1 MVTAGLL
8 VLLAFALSVA
18 AIGAVGGSISTEAI
32 NRQNASLRIAAMEL
46 SARYPEVQVTFDQA
60 GVVQKITIPALPDF
74 ESHDLIDR
82 IGRMTGET
90 ATVFAWDAE
99 TKDFWR
105 KTTNIIKPD
114 GNRAVGTPL
123 GQTGAVYPVV
133 TGGKTFL
140 GQAVILGIPYYTV
153 YQPILSTGGDIIGI
167 LYAGVQKE
175 RIEAVMYDITWSLVI
190 TTAVATVIGIILA
203 LIVFRTMLRPIPA
216 LSAVMRRL
224 ATNEVELEVPYRA
237 RGDEIGEMAAAVE
250 VFRVNAKQKL
260 ELEAREEENERRAE
274 EEKRRAMGRIVDDF
288 EAGVGALVQ
297 AVSAKVVA
305 MRGTV
310 ESMSTS
316 SQQAISEAAMV
327 VNTAEQA
334 SSDVQTVAA
343 AAEELRSSITEISQ
357 QMSHQTEAAEL
368 AVGAAE
374 VSDREIKGLASKVD
388 AIGEVVNLITS
399 IAEQTNLLALN
410 ATIEAA
416 RAGDAGKGFA
426 VVASEVKSLAT
437 QTAKATEEI
446 AAQIRDVQEQTGS
459 AVSAINDINTRI
471 EKIREISASVASAI
485 EEQNAAASEIG
496 RSTQEAAQGTQTVSR
511 SINNVTEASGLVGAS
526 AGEVLEA
533 AGELSSQADQLT
545 VQVAEFVN
553 RVRVARPRNQPTAR
567 VFRAV
572 GATPVTVV
580 PVR

>member
-1 MVTAGLL
+1 MSFNLIGGMRLTTKACLVTAGLL
-8 VLLAFALSVA
+8 VLLALALSFA
-18 AIGAVGGSISTEAI
+18 AISAVDGSISKEAI

-46 SARYPEVQVTFDQA
+46 AARYPEVQVTIDPS
-60 GVVQKITIPALPDF
+60 GTVKKIVIPALPQFD
-74 ESHDLIDR
+74 SHDLIDR
-82 IGRMTGET
+82 IGQMTGET
-90 ATVFAWDAE
+90 ATVFAWDPE

-123 GQTGAVYPVV
+123 GQNGAVYPVV

-140 GQAVILGIPYYTV
+140 GQAVILGVPYYTV
-153 YQPILSTGGDIIGI
+153 YQPILSSGGDIIGI

-175 RIEAVMYDITWSLVI
+175 RIEAVLYSITWSLGI
-190 TTAVATVIGIILA
+190 AMAVATVIGVILA
-203 LIVFRTMLRPIPA
+203 LVVFRMMLRPIPA

-224 ATNEVELEVPYRA
+224 ASNEVDFEVPYRA

-250 VFRVNAKQKL
+250 VFRVNAKQKI
-260 ELEAREEENERRAE
+260 ELEAREAENEQGAE
-274 EEKRRAMGRIVDDF
+274 EEKRQTMRRVVDDF
-288 EAGVGALVQ
+288 EAGVGELVR
-297 AVSAKVVA
+297 AVNAKAVA
-305 MRGTV
+305 MRGTA
-310 ESMSTS
+310 ESMTAS

-334 SSDVQTVAA
+334 SSNVQTVAA

-357 QMSHQTEAAEL
+357 QMSYQTEAAEQ

-374 VSDREIKGLASKVD
+374 VSDREIKGLASKVE

-437 QTAKATEEI
+437 QTAKATDEI
-446 AAQIRDVQEQTGS
+446 AAQIRDVQDQTGS
-459 AVSAINDINTRI
+459 AVSAINDINIRI
-471 EKIREISASVASAI
+471 EKIREISSSVASAI

-496 RSTQEAAQGTQTVSR
+496 RSTQEAADGTQAVSR
-511 SINNVTEASGLVGAS
+511 SINNVTEASGLVGSS

-545 VQVAEFVN
+545 TQVVEFVN
-553 RVRVARPRNQPTAR
+553 RVRAA
-567 VFRAV
+567 
-572 GATPVTVV
+572 
-580 PVR
+580 

>member
-1 MVTAGLL
+1 MARGVIARMRLTTKACLVTAGLL
-8 VLLAFALSVA
+8 VLLAVALSYA
-18 AIGAVGGSISTEAI
+18 AISAVDGSISQQAI
-32 NRQNASLRIAAMEL
+32 SRQNASLRIAAMEL
-46 SARYPEVQVTFDQA
+46 SARHPEVQVTFDQTGA
-60 GVVQKITIPALPDF
+60 VQKITVPALPAF

-82 IGRMTGET
+82 IGDMTGET
-90 ATVFAWDAE
+90 ATVFAWEAE
-99 TKDFWR
+99 SKDFWR

-123 GQTGAVYPVV
+123 GQNGAVYPVV
-133 TGGKTFL
+133 TTGKTFL

-153 YQPILSTGGDIIGI
+153 YQPIVSPSGEILGI

-175 RIEAVMYDITWSLVI
+175 RIEAVLYDISWSLVI
-190 TTAVATVIGIILA
+190 ATVVATAIGILLA
-203 LIVFRTMLRPIPA
+203 LLVYRTMLRPIPA
-216 LSAVMRRL
+216 LSAVMHRL
-224 ATNEVELEVPYRA
+224 ANNEADLEVPYRE

-250 VFRVNAKQKL
+250 VFRVNAKQKID
-260 ELEAREEENERRAE
+260 LEAREAESERRSE
-274 EEKRRAMGRIVDDF
+274 TEKRQAMGRIVDDF
-288 EAGVGALVQ
+288 ETGVGELVR
-297 AVSAKVVA
+297 AVSAKAVA
-305 MRGTV
+305 MRGTA
-310 ESMSTS
+310 ESMTTS

-357 QMSHQTEAAEL
+357 QMSYQTEAAEQ

-374 VSDREIKGLASKVD
+374 ISDREIKGLAAKVD

-446 AAQIRDVQEQTGS
+446 AGQIRGVQEQTGS
-459 AVSAINDINTRI
+459 AVSAISDINTRI

-485 EEQNAAASEIG
+485 EEQNAAATEIG

-511 SINNVTEASGLVGAS
+511 SINNVTEASGLVGSS

-545 VQVAEFVN
+545 IQVAEFVN
-553 RVRVARPRNQPTAR
+553 RVRVA
-567 VFRAV
+567 
-572 GATPVTVV
+572 
-580 PVR
+580 

>member
-1 MVTAGLL
+1 MTLGVISRMSLTTKACLVTVGLL
-8 VLLAFALSVA
+8 VLLALVLSYA
-18 AIGAVGGSISTEAI
+18 AISAVDGSISKEAI

-46 SARYPEVQVTFDQA
+46 AARYPDVQVTIDTT
-60 GVVQKITIPALPDF
+60 GTVRKIVVPALPTFD
-74 ESHDLIDR
+74 SHELIDR
-82 IGRMTGET
+82 IGQMTGET

-123 GQTGAVYPVV
+123 GQTGSVYPVV
-133 TGGKTFL
+133 TGGETYL
-140 GQAVILGIPYYTV
+140 GQAVILGVPYYTV

-175 RIEAVMYDITWSLVI
+175 RIESVLYSITWSLGV
-190 TTAVATVIGIILA
+190 AMVVATVIGVILA
-203 LIVFRTMLRPIPA
+203 LVVFRMMLRPIPA

-224 ATNEVELEVPYRA
+224 AKNEVDLDVPYRE

-250 VFRVNAKQKL
+250 VFRVNAKAKIDL
-260 ELEAREEENERRAE
+260 ESRETENERRAE
-274 EEKRRAMGRIVDDF
+274 EEKRHAMRRVVDDF
-288 EAGVGALVQ
+288 EAGVGELVR
-297 AVSAKVVA
+297 AVNAKAVA
-305 MRGTV
+305 MRGTA
-310 ESMSTS
+310 ESMTVS

-343 AAEELRSSITEISQ
+343 AAEELRSSITEISE
-357 QMSHQTEAAEL
+357 QMSYQTEAAEQ
-368 AVGAAE
+368 AVGAAA
-374 VSDREIKGLASKVD
+374 VSDREIKGLASKVE

-426 VVASEVKSLAT
+426 VVASEVKNLAT

-446 AAQIRDVQEQTGS
+446 AAQIQGVQQQTGS

-511 SINNVTEASGLVGAS
+511 SINNVTEASGLVGSS

-533 AGELSSQADQLT
+533 AGELSSQADRLT
-545 VQVAEFVN
+545 NQVAQFVN
-553 RVRVARPRNQPTAR
+553 RVRAA
-567 VFRAV
+567 
-572 GATPVTVV
+572 
-580 PVR
+580 

>member
-1 MVTAGLL
+1 MARGVIARMRLTTKACLVTAGLL
-8 VLLAFALSVA
+8 VLLAVALSYA
-18 AIGAVGGSISTEAI
+18 AISAVGGSISQQAI
-32 NRQNASLRIAAMEL
+32 SRQNASLRIAAMEL
-46 SARYPEVQVTFDQA
+46 SARHPEVQVTFDQTGA
-60 GVVQKITIPALPDF
+60 VQKITVPALPAF

-82 IGRMTGET
+82 IGDMTGET
-90 ATVFAWDAE
+90 ATVFAWEAE
-99 TKDFWR
+99 SKDFWR

-123 GQTGAVYPVV
+123 GQNGAVYPVV
-133 TGGKTFL
+133 TAGRTFL

-153 YQPILSTGGDIIGI
+153 YQPIVSPSGEILGI

-175 RIEAVMYDITWSLVI
+175 RIEAVLYDISWSLVI
-190 TTAVATVIGIILA
+190 ATVVATAIGILLA
-203 LIVFRTMLRPIPA
+203 LLVYRTMLRPIPA
-216 LSAVMRRL
+216 LSAVMHRL
-224 ATNEVELEVPYRA
+224 ANNEADLEVPYRE

-250 VFRVNAKQKL
+250 VFRVNAKQKID
-260 ELEAREEENERRAE
+260 LEAREAESERRSE
-274 EEKRRAMGRIVDDF
+274 TEKRQAMGRIVDDF
-288 EAGVGALVQ
+288 ETGVGELVR
-297 AVSAKVVA
+297 AVSAKAVA
-305 MRGTV
+305 MRGTA
-310 ESMSTS
+310 ESMTTS

-357 QMSHQTEAAEL
+357 QMSYQTEAAEQ

-374 VSDREIKGLASKVD
+374 ISDREIKGLAAKVD

-446 AAQIRDVQEQTGS
+446 AGQIRGVQEQTGS
-459 AVSAINDINTRI
+459 AVSAISDINTRI

-485 EEQNAAASEIG
+485 EEQNAAATEIG

-511 SINNVTEASGLVGAS
+511 SINNVTEASGLVGSS

-545 VQVAEFVN
+545 IQVAEFVN
-553 RVRVARPRNQPTAR
+553 RVRVA
-567 VFRAV
+567 
-572 GATPVTVV
+572 
-580 PVR
+580 